1 MKFIEFVEFVVFVGL
16 VKFVSLILSYISQAK
31 RLIEFITPVKTALL
45 VFFEEFN
52 WVKVDYFRTPEICL

>member
-52 WVKVDYFRTPEICL
+52 WIKVY